1 MMQAVEKWLARV
13 LLLNSGL
20 ALAVSFGLLGTAQ
33 QEGSALLYG
42 AALLGFLSGLLSLRR
57 ARAGL
62 WGGILYYMVQLLSY
76 VPHDGGAA
84 FGIKAGI
91 SLGMVMQFKTATVV
105 VNMFALALL
114 AATVAVL
121 WRRRRQPSSA
131 P

>member
-20 ALAVSFGLLGTAQ
+20 ALAVSFGLLGTAPQ
-33 QEGSALLYG
+33 DSSAWLYG
-42 AALLGFLSGLLSLRR
+42 AALLGFVSGLLSLRR

-62 WGGILYYMVQLLSY
+62 WGGALYYVVQLLSY
-76 VPHDGGAA
+76 FPHDGSAVL
-84 FGIKAGI
+84 GIKAGI

-105 VNMFALALL
+105 VNLFALALL
-114 AATVAVL
+114 ATTATVL
-121 WRRRRQPSSA
+121 WRRRQPSPA